1 MRYRKKPVV
10 IEAYKTDKEVVIHTL
25 EGDMKAS
32 IGDYI
37 ITGVNGEKYPCK
49 PDIFDKTYE
58 LVTNTNYDRINDTSI
73 EEMANDLNDC
83 ITEFVTD
90 TLDVYIDDEA
100 TAQKM
105 FDKGYRKQS
114 EIVKEIFDEIKAMPK
129 KFAEKSQDF
138 EFGYKIA
145 IQEILDELKKKY
157 TGEKEYGKIY

>member
-1 MRYRKKPVV
+1 MKYRKKPVI

-58 LVTNTNYDRINDTSI
+58 LVTNTNYDHINDTSV

-90 TLDVYIDDEA
+90 TLDVYVDDEA

-129 KFAEKSQDF
+129 KFTEKSQDF

-145 IQEILDELKKKY
+145 IQEILAQLKKKY
-157 TGEKEYGKIY
+157 SEELGNDR